1 MSYKK
6 EKFTEDNRLADAK
19 TPKKCST
26 DKKDRNEINHYESR
40 EDESMN
46 IGLEKTKLLI
56 SLLKITINLR
66 KE

>member
-1 MSYKK
+1 M
-6 EKFTEDNRLADAK
+6 ADAK

-66 KE
+66 EE